1 MFWSQKRFSYS
12 LNLDLKQK
20 CHFFGSRLK
29 VTEGYVIGGVNTT
42 SALSLPAGFVYLQQT
57 AAKTNSNTVNNTFVL
72 LVGKVKHLLRAKHNA
87 GMLWKLGREVK
98 IFNPLFFPLF
108 RIQRDFFL
116 QLCKFLYIGY
126 KVHPAIWK
134 RSEDCACL
142 CLCQAE
148 WFHQGSMEEGDKT
161 SFSGEVHTKLS
172 KRAIQERTS
181 FMFLHK
187 T

>member
-57 AAKTNSNTVNNTFVL
+57 AAKTNSNTLNNTFVL
-72 LVGKVKHLLRAKHNA
+72 LVGQVKHLLRAKHNA

-108 RIQRDFFL
+108 RIQRDFFCNYVSFYTL
-116 QLCKFLYIGY
+116 AIKFIQPFEKGVKTVHAFVFARQSGFTKVVSRRMTRQDEFQWWSAYKAEQEGY
-126 KVHPAIWK
+126 
-134 RSEDCACL
+134 
-142 CLCQAE
+142 
-148 WFHQGSMEEGDKT
+148 
-161 SFSGEVHTKLS
+161 SGENFFHVLT
-172 KRAIQERTS
+172 
-181 FMFLHK
+181 
-187 T
+187 